1 MLVNAIGNAPQAQ
14 LVTPPEETSS
24 SPVLREKVFGLPVDR
39 EILYTDHRNAYQAD
53 IEKRQRKWIV
63 KLSFLK
69 PFLLSGERIL
79 RIAPAR
85 SPIRWYE
92 QLCTGGLFLGLEK
105 AFLVFTSYRILH
117 IPTDSGYTYR
127 QCIAQVR
134 YRDIRSI
141 GLRRGSLI
149 IAYKNGRTERFGGVA
164 FRERKKIRQLLPA
177 LPLMKQVLQPVGRR
191 HLCPRCTTVLS
202 ERTMRCRRCEL
213 VFKSK
218 RMAGVMA
225 LLFPGGAYFYAR
237 LFYPGAVFFTL
248 EALLLGTIVA
258 VQASLIPSGAEQPFL
273 LGGLVLIWA
282 GIKAAGWLHVGHFL
296 KQYIPR
302 KSRLGQWSPS
312 LASQKAF
319 S

>member
-1 MLVNAIGNAPQAQ
+1 VLVNAIGNATQAQ
-14 LVTPPEETSS
+14 LTPPPEDAPST
-24 SPVLREKVFGLPVDR
+24 PVLREKVFGLPVDR
-39 EILYTDHRNAYQAD
+39 AILFTDHRNEYRAD

-85 SPIRWYE
+85 SPFRWYE
-92 QLCTGGLFLGLEK
+92 QVCTGGLFLGLER

-117 IPTDSGYTYR
+117 IPTNSGYTYR
-127 QCIAQVR
+127 HSIAQVR

-141 GLRRGSLI
+141 RLRRGILI
-149 IAYKNGRTERFGGVA
+149 MDYKNGRTERFGGVA

-177 LPLMKQVLQPVGRR
+177 LPLIKKVLQPVGRR

-218 RMAGVMA
+218 RMAGVMT

-237 LFYPGAVFFTL
+237 FFYPGIVFFTL
-248 EALLLGTIVA
+248 EALLLTTIIAVGTSV
-258 VQASLIPSGAEQPFL
+258 IPSRVEQPL
-273 LGGLVLIWA
+273 LLSGLVLTWV
-282 GIKAAGWLHVGHFL
+282 GIKASGWIHAGHFF

-302 KSRLGQWSPS
+302 KSRLGRWSPS
-312 LASQKAF
+312 TEGVKMRY
-319 S
+319 